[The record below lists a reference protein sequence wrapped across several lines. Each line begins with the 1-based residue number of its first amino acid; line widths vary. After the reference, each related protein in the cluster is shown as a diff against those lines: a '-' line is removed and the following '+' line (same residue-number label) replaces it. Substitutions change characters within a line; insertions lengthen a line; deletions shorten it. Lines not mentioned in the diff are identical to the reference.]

1 MRNIFLAS
9 IVAILS
15 SSCATLFSGTE
26 ESIRVDS
33 EPSDA
38 TIYVDGRN
46 MGTTPASFIVEKV
59 TWDDEP
65 VIKIEKEGYTTEEF
79 ELSNKFDRVSLFN
92 STGIYAWSTDF
103 GTGALYKY
111 SPTDYRVILKEEKK
125 SSLNLYENDGL
136 MAQYIFSNFEKI
148 SEDISQKDG
157 QYLQA
162 LNSLI
167 GLSESYK
174 NDFAMYLHDLQI
186 DELNFPSDMIEK
198 IKEYKKENPKYFAMS
213 LN

>member
-1 MRNIFLAS
+1 MRNIFFAS

-26 ESIRVDS
+26 ESVRVDS

-174 NDFAMYLHDLQI
+174 NDFTMYLYDIQI

-198 IKEYKKENPKYFAMS
+198 IKEYRKENPKYFAMS
-213 LN
+213 LD

>member
-1 MRNIFLAS
+1 
-9 IVAILS
+9 
-15 SSCATLFSGTE
+15 
-26 ESIRVDS
+26 
-33 EPSDA
+33 
-38 TIYVDGRN
+38 